1 MMDTHEDDKYIIYK
15 YELKPNI
22 FETQR
27 FDVFDYK
34 VMRPLKIV
42 LQNDVP
48 VLYLLLREYDYSKNR
63 YEVKFTWTGNPFGYR
78 CQLKDD
84 EFISVWER
92 EQLEDPDYSY
102 IDTFVYDT
110 LVWHAFGR
118 EV

>member
-84 EFISVWER
+84 EFISVRER

-118 EV
+118 EI